1 MKCIRFDVCKDVQM
15 LDHDGGHNLLNEVH
29 TF

>member
-1 MKCIRFDVCKDVQM
+1 MKCIRFDVCKSADSATATQSD
-15 LDHDGGHNLLNEVH
+15 LILNEVH